1 MLVPFLEL
9 VLLVCLQLDQG
20 NRFCTP
26 WLQLVEPDTGP
37 PLLLEQVLL
46 ANSSQRLVLALLV
59 KGAGAAPL
67 VLFHE
72 QVLLVS

>member
-1 MLVPFLEL
+1 MLSPFLEL

-37 PLLLEQVLL
+37 PLLLEQVFL
-46 ANSSQRLVLALLV
+46 ANSSQ
-59 KGAGAAPL
+59 KAGA
-67 VLFHE
+67 
-72 QVLLVS
+72 VLLGS